1 MKIHCNQKRA
11 REMLDLYFVEN
22 RAKLLD
28 ISSFLDRI
36 DRYEGAE
43 EARADFRYKALV
55 KALKIVL
62 DEKDDRTKT
71 LQMIFSDLSVE
82 PIDSA
87 VGLKAV
93 GAWEG
98 AFHEDN

>member
-1 MKIHCNQKRA
+1 MKVHCSQKRA

-43 EARADFRYKALV
+43 EAKTDFRYKALV
-55 KALKIVL
+55 KALEVVL
-62 DEKDDRTKT
+62 NERADRTRA

-87 VGLKAV
+87 IGLKAV

-98 AFHEDN
+98 AVL

>member
-1 MKIHCNQKRA
+1 MTAPYSSKSASEI
-11 REMLDLYFVEN
+11 LDTYFIEN

-28 ISSFLDRI
+28 IASFLDRI

-43 EARADFRYKALV
+43 KARNDFRYRAFV
-55 KALKIVL
+55 KALML
-62 DEKDDRTKT
+62 LSHTEADRTKA
-71 LQMIFSDLSVE
+71 LQMVFSDHTVE

-98 AFHEDN
+98 AFHEGN

>member
-1 MKIHCNQKRA
+1 MKVLCSQKRA

-43 EARADFRYKALV
+43 EAKADFRYKALV
-55 KALKIVL
+55 KALSVVL
-62 DEKDDRTKT
+62 EQGNDRTKA

-87 VGLKAV
+87 LGLKAV

-98 AFHEDN
+98 AFREDN

>member
-1 MKIHCNQKRA
+1 MKVHCSQKRA

-43 EARADFRYKALV
+43 EAKADFRYKALA
-55 KALKIVL
+55 KALKVLL
-62 DEKDDRTKT
+62 DEGDNRTKA

-87 VGLKAV
+87 VGLKAA

-98 AFHEDN
+98 AFHEGN